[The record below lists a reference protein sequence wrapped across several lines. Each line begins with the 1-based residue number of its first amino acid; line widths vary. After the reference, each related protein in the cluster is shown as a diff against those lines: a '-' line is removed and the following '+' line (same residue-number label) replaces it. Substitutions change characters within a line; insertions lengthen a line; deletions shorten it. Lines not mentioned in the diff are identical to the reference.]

1 MSALVGDL
9 IGVLA
14 QTISIYTLVL
24 LVRVLLSWF
33 PNLDWGNPVL
43 STVSAV
49 TDPYLNA
56 FRGLIPPLGG
66 LDLSA
71 ILAFLALQLIQ
82 TLLEQSRGF
91 FYPSFYLASATA
103 CSRGSK
109 SSNSPAR
116 VRTGEANPR
125 AFTFEKVKGP
135 GVPAGMAR
143 RRAKFES
150 PGGTSPIEPT
160 RERFCNTGSPLAS
173 RI

>member
-1 MSALVGDL
+1 MAPLVGDL

-14 QTISIYTLVL
+14 QTLSIYTLIL

-49 TDPYLNA
+49 TDPYMNA

-82 TLLEQSRGF
+82 SLLEQSRGF
-91 FYPSFYLASATA
+91 FYPGFY
-103 CSRGSK
+103 
-109 SSNSPAR
+109 
-116 VRTGEANPR
+116 
-125 AFTFEKVKGP
+125 
-135 GVPAGMAR
+135 
-143 RRAKFES
+143 
-150 PGGTSPIEPT
+150 
-160 RERFCNTGSPLAS
+160 
-173 RI
+173 